1 MQRKVDMKRS
11 SKKIVTEVFSSLL
24 LLLIWNP
31 AIAIGEIKKSKAID
45 EYATYRETD
54 VMKILSVLEKK
65 IGDQK
70 SLERAKEKLF
80 ALRNSQFL
88 MIASLSEQIAR
99 EGDKPG
105 VDIAFLLI
113 TALIIL
119 S

>member
-1 MQRKVDMKRS
+1 MKRS
-11 SKKIVTEVFSSLL
+11 GKKIVIGLFSLL
-24 LLLIWNP
+24 FLLFIWNP
-31 AIAIGEIKKSKAID
+31 TIAIGEIKKSKAID

-70 SLERAKEKLF
+70 SLEKAKEKLF
-80 ALRNSQFL
+80 ALRDSEFYL
-88 MIASLSEQIAR
+88 IASLSEQIAR

>member
-1 MQRKVDMKRS
+1 M
-11 SKKIVTEVFSSLL
+11 SLL
-24 LLLIWNP
+24 FLLLIWNP
-31 AIAIGEIKKSKAID
+31 TIAIGEIKKSKAIAIIE

-54 VMKILSVLEKK
+54 VIKILSVLEKK

-70 SLERAKEKLF
+70 SLEKAKEKLF
-80 ALRNSQFL
+80 ALRDSQFYL
-88 MIASLSEQIAR
+88 IASLSEQIAR

>member
-1 MQRKVDMKRS
+1 MKRS
-11 SKKIVTEVFSSLL
+11 SKKMVIGLLSLFFL
-24 LLLIWNP
+24 LFIWNP
-31 AIAIGEIKKSKAID
+31 TIAIGEIKKSKAID
-45 EYATYRETD
+45 EYVTYRETD

-70 SLERAKEKLF
+70 SLEKAKEKLF
-80 ALRNSQFL
+80 ALRDSQFHL
-88 MIASLSEQIAR
+88 IASLSEQIAR

>member
-1 MQRKVDMKRS
+1 MKQS
-11 SKKIVTEVFSSLL
+11 SKKIVIGLLSLL
-24 LLLIWNP
+24 FLLFIWNP
-31 AIAIGEIKKSKAID
+31 TIAIGEIKKSKAIT
-45 EYATYRETD
+45 EEHATYRETD
-54 VMKILSVLEKK
+54 VMKILSVLDKK

-80 ALRNSQFL
+80 ALRDSQFFL
-88 MIASLSEQIAR
+88 IASLSEQIAR

>member
-1 MQRKVDMKRS
+1 MKGRYETVHQ
-11 SKKIVTEVFSSLL
+11 KDNVALGFSLHPFHLEST
-24 LLLIWNP
+24 
-31 AIAIGEIKKSKAID
+31 IAIGEIKKPKPLLRNMHVSRNRCD
-45 EYATYRETD
+45 ED
-54 VMKILSVLEKK
+54 SVGIRKK

-80 ALRNSQFL
+80 ALRDSQFYL
-88 MIASLSEQIAR
+88 IASLSEQIAR

>member
-1 MQRKVDMKRS
+1 MKRS

-31 AIAIGEIKKSKAID
+31 TIAIGEIKKAKAVIE